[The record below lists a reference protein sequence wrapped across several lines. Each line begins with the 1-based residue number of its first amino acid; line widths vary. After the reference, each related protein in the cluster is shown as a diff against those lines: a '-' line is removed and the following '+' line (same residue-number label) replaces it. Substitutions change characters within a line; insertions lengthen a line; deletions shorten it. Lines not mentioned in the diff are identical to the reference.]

1 MLPDLAHRFI
11 LDNQLFDPATD
22 SVLVAVSGGLDSVVL
37 LDVLHRLG
45 VQVAVAHCHF
55 GLRGEE
61 SDADEEFVR
70 KLAKKYA
77 VPYFA
82 EFFDTKGFAQQ
93 EGLSTQMAA
102 RVLRYQWFEQ
112 LRRSQGLGYVA
123 TAHHQRDAA
132 ETILLNLTHGTGL
145 SGLHGIPAR
154 LGRVV
159 RPLLG
164 AAKDDLFDYVVEKHL
179 VWREDSSND
188 STLYQRNR
196 LRHDVLPV
204 LRELNPALDQT
215 LQHTAER
222 VRGAELLVQHLVDQ
236 TAQQARRDED
246 GVTYIRLSALSIKTS
261 EQPEDAAQAPQ
272 TPSLQDP
279 KAATAVLLHELLRP
293 FHFSWLVTKEIVES
307 FRAVSGKQ
315 FESPT
320 HRLVKD
326 REQLVITP
334 KNLGGFGTHQW
345 PEGQPELLVD
355 GLRLT
360 AKEHA
365 AEGYPVPKA
374 KDVAAL
380 DLDKLKFPL
389 TLRRW
394 REGDWFMPI
403 GLKGKKKISDFLI
416 DQKVPLN
423 LKDQVLLLTAADG
436 KVVWVVGMRPDDRF
450 KVTEETQRVLELR
463 RQR

>member
-1 MLPDLAHRFI
+1 MLSDLVRRFI

-22 SVLVAVSGGLDSVVL
+22 QVLVAVSGGLDSVVL
-37 LDVLHRLG
+37 LDVLHRMG
-45 VQVAVAHCHF
+45 VGVGVAHCHF

-70 KLAKKYA
+70 KLAKKYG

-82 EFFDTKGFAQQ
+82 EFFDTKGFAEQ

-112 LRRSQGLGYVA
+112 VRRSQGLDYVA

-132 ETILLNLTHGTGL
+132 ETMLLNLTHGTGL
-145 SGLHGIPAR
+145 SGLHGIPVR
-154 LGRVV
+154 QGRVV

-164 AAKDDLFDYVVEKHL
+164 AAKDDLYDYVVEKHL
-179 VWREDSSND
+179 AWREDSSND

-204 LRELNPALDQT
+204 LRELNPNLDQT

-236 TAQQARRDED
+236 TTKEVRRDEAEA
-246 GVTYIRLSALSIKTS
+246 TYINIAVL
-261 EQPEDAAQAPQ
+261 QA
-272 TPSLQDP
+272 TP
-279 KAATAVLLHELLRP
+279 ATAVLLHEMLRP
-293 FHFSWLVTKEIVES
+293 FHFSWLVVKDIVES
-307 FRAVSGKQ
+307 FRSVSGKQ

-326 REQLVITP
+326 RDQLVITP
-334 KNLGGFGTHQW
+334 KNLSGFGTYRW
-345 PEGQPELLVD
+345 PEGQAELVVD
-355 GLRLT
+355 KLRLT
-360 AKEHA
+360 AKERDA
-365 AEGYPVPKA
+365 AGYSVAKA

-423 LKDQVLLLTAADG
+423 LKDQVLLLTSADG
-436 KVVWVVGMRPDDRF
+436 KIVWVVGMRPDDRF
-450 KVTEETQRVLELR
+450 KVTEETQRVLEV
-463 RQR
+463 RQQR